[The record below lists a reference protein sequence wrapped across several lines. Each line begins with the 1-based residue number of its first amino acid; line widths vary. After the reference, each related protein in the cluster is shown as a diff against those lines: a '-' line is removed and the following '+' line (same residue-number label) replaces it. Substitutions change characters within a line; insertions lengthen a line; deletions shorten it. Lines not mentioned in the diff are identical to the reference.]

1 MEAFFA
7 WSSRFATGIDVVDKQ
22 HQDLFELINQL
33 HSALQ
38 DPQID
43 LPTIHRIFD
52 NLLQYTDYHFHDEE
66 RLMIEAGMEAASLDG
81 HRQGHGLFAQQ
92 VELAAKNDDARSRE
106 SIQSLLDYLL
116 NWLIFH
122 VLDADQRMAREIAAL
137 RSGAT
142 PERAR
147 LAGQEPVA
155 TSVTLL
161 TQSMHALHAAYLNAQ
176 QRVFEE
182 NQRLEELVAKRT
194 AQLQSENQRM
204 EHLLEQLQHAQ
215 MQLLQSEKLATIGQ
229 LAAGVAHEINNPIGF
244 VNSNL
249 GSLQQY
255 VTSLLRLIGLYES
268 NELALDTQARA
279 QIDALK
285 RTIELPFLRQDILDL
300 LHESAEGLDRVK
312 KIVQDLKDF
321 ARAGESEWQDAD
333 LHQGL
338 ESTINVAWNEIKY
351 KAEIVREYGVLPL
364 VHCMPAQLNQVFMN
378 LLVNAAQAM
387 REPGVITLRTG
398 VEGERVWVEVED
410 NGQGMS
416 PEICARVFEPFFTT
430 KPAGQGT
437 GLGLSLSH
445 SIVLRHGGELTVQS
459 TPGVGTCFRI
469 SLPVAGPGAE
479 ASDA

>member
-1 MEAFFA
+1 
-7 WSSRFATGIDVVDKQ
+7 
-22 HQDLFELINQL
+22 
-33 HSALQ
+33 
-38 DPQID
+38 
-43 LPTIHRIFD
+43 
-52 NLLQYTDYHFHDEE
+52 
-66 RLMIEAGMEAASLDG
+66 
-81 HRQGHGLFAQQ
+81 
-92 VELAAKNDDARSRE
+92 
-106 SIQSLLDYLL
+106 
-116 NWLIFH
+116 
-122 VLDADQRMAREIAAL
+122 
-137 RSGAT
+137 
-142 PERAR
+142 
-147 LAGQEPVA
+147 VA
-155 TSVTLL
+155 
-161 TQSMHALHAAYLNAQ
+161 
-176 QRVFEE
+176 
-182 NQRLEELVAKRT
+182 
-194 AQLQSENQRM
+194 
-204 EHLLEQLQHAQ
+204 
-215 MQLLQSEKLATIGQ
+215 
-229 LAAGVAHEINNPIGF
+229 
-244 VNSNL
+244 
-249 GSLQQY
+249 
-255 VTSLLRLIGLYES
+255 SLLRLIGLYES

-387 REPGVITLRTG
+387 REQGVITLRTG

-437 GLGLSLSH
+437 GLGLSLSQG
-445 SIVLRHGGELTVQS
+445 IVLRHGGELTVRN
-459 TPGVGTCFRI
+459 TPGSGTCFRV
-469 SLPVAGPGAE
+469 SLPVSGPAE
-479 ASDA
+479 SVGVQSGG